1 MFLWTI
7 SDVETPSL
15 ETTLAGPAGSPSMAA
30 SNLYSDYSVYDVA
43 KLAVLLC
50 RHGQL
55 SPYWA
60 VRIVPK
66 LKQMSLPA
74 MVANSKFWVWTP
86 PPEDAGLLHTRGTV
100 CWRCLSWEATKEAW
114 ILNSCPECYEIPT
127 SELEA
132 TGLIVPHADVQSL
145 WVELRWEF
153 NLGHR
158 QLRDLFYM
166 ATLCE
171 LQAHRK
177 RKLTS

>member
-1 MFLWTI
+1 
-7 SDVETPSL
+7 
-15 ETTLAGPAGSPSMAA
+15 MAA
-30 SNLYSDYSVYDVA
+30 SGLYGDYSVYDVA

-74 MVANSKFWVWTP
+74 MVANSKFWSWTP
-86 PPEDAGLLHTRGTV
+86 PPEDASLLHTRGTI

-114 ILNSCPECYEIPT
+114 ILDSCPECYET
-127 SELEA
+127 STADLEVR
-132 TGLIVPHADVQSL
+132 GLTVPQVDIRSL
-145 WVELRWEF
+145 WTSLRFEF
-153 NLGHR
+153 NLEHK
-158 QLRDLFYM
+158 QLRELFYI

-171 LQAHRK
+171 LQARRK
-177 RKLTS
+177 RKLIS